1 MPLATIIPPQ
11 ILIVHMQFSLI
22 YQIWLHNEVIG
33 KLGPI
38 EYFVNTPSQ
47 HRVHHGKNPNCIDKN
62 YGALLMI
69 WDRIFGTY
77 QTVKDPI
84 VFGVV
89 SPTPK
94 TFDSMT
100 LQFGYYK
107 CVIKKFKSVNGF
119 RNKFNALFMGPG
131 WEPGKPRLGLIN
143 DISEPDLTVKKY
155 SYDPFIPIW
164 KQFYVLVHYT
174 VILTLFLLLSDN
186 HNLVCMIDI

>member
-1 MPLATIIPPQ
+1 
-11 ILIVHMQFSLI
+11 MQFSLI

-38 EYFVNTPSQ
+38 EYIVNTPSQ
-47 HRVHHGKNPNCIDKN
+47 HRVHHGKNPYCIDKN

-77 QTVKDPI
+77 QIEKDPI

-89 SPTPK
+89 SQTPK
-94 TFDSMT
+94 TFDSIT

-107 CVIKKFKSVNGF
+107 NVIKKYKSVNGF

-131 WEPGKPRLGLIN
+131 WEPGKPRLGLIK
-143 DISEPDLTVKKY
+143 DIPMPDMNMNKY
-155 SYDPFIPIW
+155 SYDPFIKLW
-164 KQFYVLVHYT
+164 KKSYVLVHYT
-174 VILTLFLLLSDN
+174 IILTLFILLTEN
-186 HNLVCMIDI
+186 HNLVSLIIL